1 MVVSSLWEFPDPLLQ
16 EIIITNFRKFF
27 SFLLLVLVFVWR
39 LDIGGKREKG
49 KEKRRR
55 KKRRT
60 KRHEKVFL
68 INDQSPFFFCVLLPH
83 FTISRAPFSFLF
95 SIKENKSERV
105 HRKTARARTHTHSHA
120 HAPHALSQKPPF
132 HFLWKSSSHPSV
144 RLNANEIFL
153 SVFVLFC
160 VCVCVVLLPLSLL
173 LCHERKG
180 REMDRKKRGHSAPSS
195 FSSLC
200 RTLRLLTLSLVYMCM
215 NIQVSTHSQTKP
227 TC

>member
-1 MVVSSLWEFPDPLLQ
+1 M
-16 EIIITNFRKFF
+16 
-27 SFLLLVLVFVWR
+27 
-39 LDIGGKREKG
+39 EKG

-55 KKRRT
+55 KK
-60 KRHEKVFL
+60 KEKKKEKKKDQKARKGL
-68 INDQSPFFFCVLLPH
+68 RISSLLQSPFFFCVLPH

-153 SVFVLFC
+153 SVFVLFFC
-160 VCVCVVLLPLSLL
+160 VCVCVVLLPLSLR

-200 RTLRLLTLSLVYMCM
+200 RTLRLLTLSLVYICM

>member
-1 MVVSSLWEFPDPLLQ
+1 MVFGHWGEG
-16 EIIITNFRKFF
+16 E
-27 SFLLLVLVFVWR
+27 
-39 LDIGGKREKG
+39 REKG

-153 SVFVLFC
+153 SVFILFC

>member
-1 MVVSSLWEFPDPLLQ
+1 M
-16 EIIITNFRKFF
+16 
-27 SFLLLVLVFVWR
+27 SFVFCLAFGHWA
-39 LDIGGKREKG
+39 LAADWG
-49 KEKRRR
+49 EKRKWKKGR
-55 KKRRT
+55 KKEGEKRRT

-160 VCVCVVLLPLSLL
+160 VCVVLLPLSLL

-200 RTLRLLTLSLVYMCM
+200 RTLRLLTLSLVYICM

>member
-1 MVVSSLWEFPDPLLQ
+1 MVVSSLWEFLFFKKLLLR
-16 EIIITNFRKFF
+16 IFARDF

-153 SVFVLFC
+153 SVFILFC
-160 VCVCVVLLPLSLL
+160 VCVCVWCFFHFLFFCVTR
-173 LCHERKG
+173 EREE
-180 REMDRKKRGHSAPSS
+180 RWIERSADI
-195 FSSLC
+195 
-200 RTLRLLTLSLVYMCM
+200 LRLLLFLLYVGLFVY
-215 NIQVSTHSQTKP
+215 
-227 TC
+227 

>member
-1 MVVSSLWEFPDPLLQ
+1 MVVSSLWEFLFFKKLLLR
-16 EIIITNFRKFF
+16 IFARDF

-153 SVFVLFC
+153 SVFVLFFC
-160 VCVCVVLLPLSLL
+160 VCVCVCGAS
-173 LCHERKG
+173 
-180 REMDRKKRGHSAPSS
+180 STFSS
-195 FSSLC
+195 F
-200 RTLRLLTLSLVYMCM
+200 
-215 NIQVSTHSQTKP
+215 VSREKGKRDG
-227 TC
+227 

>member
-16 EIIITNFRKFF
+16 EIIITNFRKSFFLF
-27 SFLLLVLVFVWR
+27 SFWFWFLFGVGHWGEKR
-39 LDIGGKREKG
+39 KREGEK
-49 KEKRRR
+49 KEE
-55 KKRRT
+55 KRRT

-153 SVFVLFC
+153 SVFVLFFC
-160 VCVCVVLLPLSLL
+160 VCVCVWCFFHFLFVCVTREREERWIERSADIRRLL
-173 LCHERKG
+173 L
-180 REMDRKKRGHSAPSS
+180 
-195 FSSLC
+195 F
-200 RTLRLLTLSLVYMCM
+200 LLYVGLFVY
-215 NIQVSTHSQTKP
+215 
-227 TC
+227 

>member
-1 MVVSSLWEFPDPLLQ
+1 M
-16 EIIITNFRKFF
+16 
-27 SFLLLVLVFVWR
+27 
-39 LDIGGKREKG
+39 EKG

-55 KKRRT
+55 KKKPKGT
-60 KRHEKVFL
+60 KRSSYKFSSAKSFFL
-68 INDQSPFFFCVLLPH
+68 LCSSPLH
-83 FTISRAPFSFLF
+83 NFTRSFLLSF
-95 SIKENKSERV
+95 LDRV

-153 SVFVLFC
+153 SVFILFC

-200 RTLRLLTLSLVYMCM
+200 RTLRLLTLSLVYICM

>member
-1 MVVSSLWEFPDPLLQ
+1 MFG
-16 EIIITNFRKFF
+16 
-27 SFLLLVLVFVWR
+27 VWALGIGSR
-39 LDIGGKREKG
+39 LGG
-49 KEKRRR
+49 KEKKGR
-55 KKRRT
+55 KKEGEKRRT

-153 SVFVLFC
+153 SVFVLFFC
-160 VCVCVVLLPLSLL
+160 VCVWCFFHFLFVCVTREREERWIERSADIRRLL
-173 LCHERKG
+173 L
-180 REMDRKKRGHSAPSS
+180 
-195 FSSLC
+195 F
-200 RTLRLLTLSLVYMCM
+200 LLYVGLFVY
-215 NIQVSTHSQTKP
+215 
-227 TC
+227 

>member
-1 MVVSSLWEFPDPLLQ
+1 MVVSSLWEFLFFKKLLLR
-16 EIIITNFRKFF
+16 IFARDF

-160 VCVCVVLLPLSLL
+160 VCVWCFFHFLFFCVTR
-173 LCHERKG
+173 EREE
-180 REMDRKKRGHSAPSS
+180 RWIERSADI
-195 FSSLC
+195 
-200 RTLRLLTLSLVYMCM
+200 LRLLLFLLYVGLFVY
-215 NIQVSTHSQTKP
+215 
-227 TC
+227 

>member
-1 MVVSSLWEFPDPLLQ
+1 MS
-16 EIIITNFRKFF
+16 
-27 SFLLLVLVFVWR
+27 FVWR
-39 LDIGGKREKG
+39 LGIGHWQPIGGKREKG

-55 KKRRT
+55 KK
-60 KRHEKVFL
+60 KDQKVRKGL
-68 INDQSPFFFCVLLPH
+68 RLLQSPFSFCVLLPR

-153 SVFVLFC
+153 SVFVLFFCVC
-160 VCVCVVLLPLSLL
+160 VCVCVVLLPLSLR

-200 RTLRLLTLSLVYMCM
+200 RTLRLLTLSLVYICM